1 MFLLSGLVHIINSL
15 IGIYITI
22 IVIEIVI
29 HWLIAFEVI
38 KARSPQAQNFI
49 ALLSR
54 LTSPVMDRV
63 RKYVPTI
70 GGMDITPIVVIFGL
84 QIIGYIL
91 TSVVVS
97 MATQVKLL

>member
-1 MFLLSGLVHIINSL
+1 MLLLSGLVHIINSV

-22 IVIEIVI
+22 IVVEIVI

-63 RKYVPTI
+63 RKFVPPI
-70 GGMDITPIVVIFGL
+70 GGMDITPIVVIIGL

-91 TSVVVS
+91 TSVVVGAL
-97 MATQVKLL
+97 MPAKLF